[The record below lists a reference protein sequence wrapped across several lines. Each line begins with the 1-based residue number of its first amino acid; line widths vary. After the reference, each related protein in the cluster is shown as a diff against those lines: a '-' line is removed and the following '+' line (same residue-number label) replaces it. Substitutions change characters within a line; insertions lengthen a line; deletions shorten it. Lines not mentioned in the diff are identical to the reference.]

1 MFICTCGGHDSD
13 RIRFNRCHKLLIMT
27 AGSGAH
33 WSVDFQGYSQELS
46 SRIINWARTGATNH
60 DNEMRVDVSS
70 VTQTQIQAASKQVRK
85 RKDDS
90 KINQFLF
97 VRFEAIGETE
107 QNQIDNTKPLIDLFD
122 VFLTQLVSLF
132 DWTYRWLTS
141 PIDDALFL
149 PLNCCYA

>member
-1 MFICTCGGHDSD
+1 
-13 RIRFNRCHKLLIMT
+13 
-27 AGSGAH
+27 
-33 WSVDFQGYSQELS
+33 
-46 SRIINWARTGATNH
+46 
-60 DNEMRVDVSS
+60 MRVDVSS

-132 DWTYRWLTS
+132 D
-141 PIDDALFL
+141 
-149 PLNCCYA
+149 